1 MPGHGQGRKRGC
13 KFPRQRRGMRLML
26 RPCLLLMLAQKES
39 HGYELF
45 DELKEFGFNLE
56 NLDSSVVYR
65 DLREME
71 DLELIES
78 YWDEDSKG
86 PKRRVYRL
94 LDEGKVCLES
104 SVENLILLRNNIDQ
118 IIQSFQD
125 QYNQE
130 G

>member
-1 MPGHGQGRKRGC
+1 
-13 KFPRQRRGMRLML
+13 MRLML

-78 YWDEDSKG
+78 YWDEESKG

-94 LDEGKVCLES
+94 LDEGKICLES

-118 IIQSFQD
+118 IIQNFQD
-125 QYNQE
+125 QHDQE
-130 G
+130 GQNG

>member
-1 MPGHGQGRKRGC
+1 MPGHGKGRQRGC
-13 KFPRQRRGMRLML
+13 RFPRQRRGMRLML
-26 RPCLLLMLAQKES
+26 RPCLLLMLSKKES

-78 YWDEDSKG
+78 YWDEESKG
-86 PKRRVYRL
+86 PKKRVYRL
-94 LDEGKVCLES
+94 LDAGKTCLDS
-104 SVENLILLRNNIDQ
+104 SLDNLIVLRDNIDQ
-118 IIQSFQD
+118 IIQIYKQ
-125 QYNQE
+125 QNHQE